1 MGINH
6 LYSFLY
12 PLKNKTYR
20 TANNQNKMIK
30 CKRKSNKIIYILYNI
45 SASIYQIY
53 NETSPEISMFII
65 MLADVN

>member
-12 PLKNKTYR
+12 PLKNKHTEVQIIKKKWLLVNVKGKVTKLFTFYITY
-20 TANNQNKMIK
+20 
-30 CKRKSNKIIYILYNI
+30 

-53 NETSPEISMFII
+53 NETSPEISMFI
-65 MLADVN
+65 

>member
-30 CKRKSNKIIYILYNI
+30 CKRKSNKIIHILYNI
-45 SASIYQIY
+45 SASIHQIY